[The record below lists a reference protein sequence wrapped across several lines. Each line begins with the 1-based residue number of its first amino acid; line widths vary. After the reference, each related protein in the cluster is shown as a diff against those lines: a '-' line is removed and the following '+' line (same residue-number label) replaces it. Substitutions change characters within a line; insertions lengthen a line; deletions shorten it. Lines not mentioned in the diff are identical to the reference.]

1 MSCHEK
7 NIMDYFSEII
17 EGLKYALPAAV
28 TGYTTYYFLNRFYLH
43 EEKKQLLQAKAGL
56 KKQALPVRLQ
66 AYERLA
72 LFLERISPAKLVQNI
87 KPENND
93 KHAYELALVY
103 QIENEFEHN
112 LSQQIY
118 VSEQC
123 WKMIA
128 TSKNATMLFI
138 KQVAEDDNVKT
149 SYELQKALIE
159 RSANEEVPTNV
170 GLAYIRN
177 EVSELF

>member
-1 MSCHEK
+1 
-7 NIMDYFSEII
+7 MDYLGQLI

-28 TGYTTYYFLNRFYLH
+28 TGYTTYYFLNRFYRY
-43 EEKKQLLQAKAGL
+43 EEKKQLLVAKANL
-56 KKQALPVRLQ
+56 KKHALPIRLQ

-87 KPENND
+87 KPSSDD
-93 KHAYELALVY
+93 KYQYELSLVF
-103 QIENEFEHN
+103 QIESEYEHN

-118 VSEQC
+118 VSNKC
-123 WKMIA
+123 WEMIT

-138 KQVAEDDNVKT
+138 KQVSESPDINTAYD
-149 SYELQKALIE
+149 LQKALIE
-159 RSANEEVPTNV
+159 RSAKEELPTNV

-177 EVSELF
+177 EVTDLL

>member
-1 MSCHEK
+1 
-7 NIMDYFSEII
+7 MDYFDQII
-17 EGLKYALPAAV
+17 EGVKYALPAAV
-28 TGYTTYYFLNRFYLH
+28 TGYTTYYFLNRFFRH
-43 EEKKQLLQAKAGL
+43 EEKKQILQVKSGL
-56 KKQALPVRLQ
+56 KKQALPIRLQ

-87 KPENND
+87 KPVNED
-93 KHAYELALVY
+93 KHQYELALVY

-138 KQVAEDDNVKT
+138 KQVADDENVKT
-149 SYELQKALIE
+149 AHELQKALIE
-159 RSANEEVPTNV
+159 RSAKEEVPTNI
-170 GLAYIRN
+170 GLSYIRN
-177 EVSELF
+177 EVNELF